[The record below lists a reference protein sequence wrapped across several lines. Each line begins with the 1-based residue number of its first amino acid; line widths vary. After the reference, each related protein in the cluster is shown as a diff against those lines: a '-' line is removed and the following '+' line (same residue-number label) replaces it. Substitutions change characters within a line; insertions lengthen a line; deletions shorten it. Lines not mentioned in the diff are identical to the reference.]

1 MRNSVHS
8 LTVLANF
15 QAVTLQLNH
24 CVVMLP
30 ILLFT
35 ILYMRKGGGGGGG
48 GIGCDATDFNH
59 KAHLKNF
66 PQWLQHHIAGRKTAD
81 AKRDDSYSLI

>member
-1 MRNSVHS
+1 
-8 LTVLANF
+8 
-15 QAVTLQLNH
+15 
-24 CVVMLP
+24 MLP

-35 ILYMRKGGGGGGG
+35 ILYMSKGGGG
-48 GIGCDATDFNH
+48 GIGCDSTDFNH

-81 AKRDDSYSLI
+81 AKGDDSYSLIWK